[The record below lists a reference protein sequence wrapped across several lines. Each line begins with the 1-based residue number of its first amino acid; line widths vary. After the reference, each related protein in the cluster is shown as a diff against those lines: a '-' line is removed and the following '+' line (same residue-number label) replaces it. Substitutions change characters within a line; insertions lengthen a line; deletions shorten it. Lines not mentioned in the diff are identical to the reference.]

1 MAILTMALLT
11 MALLTMALLTVVLLT
26 CQADILPPAATTLT
40 PLDLP
45 SPARRA
51 LGGSA
56 GGAGGTLGGALG
68 GAASDWQDWCCASLL
83 RMVGAELLVEMLS
96 ATAQALL
103 TMAIYLLWLYTYYG
117 YTYYGRDPSRRGA
130 EGSLPCN
137 LHPQGDA
144 PATLWAHA
152 CNLMHMP
159 MCTCLRDHCCC
170 CCSVLTM
177 AIRPTYYTRR
187 GHCCCSI
194 LTMAML
200 TVLGGVTAAT
210 RRRVARSHCRRRRA
224 CRAPRALSV
233 AGRLLTRTSAEDA
246 GRAAPGA

>member
-103 TMAIYLLWLYTYYG
+103 TMAIYLLWPRSQLPRRRRIAALQPASPG
-117 YTYYGRDPSRRGA
+117 GRACNPMGA
-130 EGSLPCN
+130 RLQS
-137 LHPQGDA
+137 H
-144 PATLWAHA
+144 AHA
-152 CNLMHMP
+152 HVHVPERSLLLLLL
-159 MCTCLRDHCCC
+159 CTHHDY
-170 CCSVLTM
+170 TT
-177 AIRPTYYTRR
+177 TYYTRR

-210 RRRVARSHCRRRRA
+210 RRRVSRSHCRRRRA
-224 CRAPRALSV
+224 CCAPRALSV

>member
-117 YTYYGRDPSRRGA
+117 Y
-130 EGSLPCN
+130 
-137 LHPQGDA
+137 
-144 PATLWAHA
+144 
-152 CNLMHMP
+152 
-159 MCTCLRDHCCC
+159 
-170 CCSVLTM
+170 
-177 AIRPTYYTRR
+177 
-187 GHCCCSI
+187 I
-194 LTMAML
+194 LTMAEIP
-200 TVLGGVTAAT
+200 AAAAQKDRCPATCIPRGT
-210 RRRVARSHCRRRRA
+210 RLQPYGRTPAISCTCPCARA
-224 CRAPRALSV
+224 
-233 AGRLLTRTSAEDA
+233 
-246 GRAAPGA
+246 

>member
-103 TMAIYLLWLYTYYG
+103 TMAIYLLWPRSQPPRRRRIAALQPASPGGRACNPMGARLQSHAHAHVHVPERSLLLLLLCTHHG
-117 YTYYGRDPSRRGA
+117 YTTYLLYQ
-130 EGSLPCN
+130 EGSL
-137 LHPQGDA
+137 LLLYTHYGYA
-144 PATLWAHA
+144 Y
-152 CNLMHMP
+152 
-159 MCTCLRDHCCC
+159 CTK
-170 CCSVLTM
+170 
-177 AIRPTYYTRR
+177 R

-200 TVLGGVTAAT
+200 TILGGVTAAT
-210 RRRVARSHCRRRRA
+210 LYSLWLC
-224 CRAPRALSV
+224 
-233 AGRLLTRTSAEDA
+233 LLY
-246 GRAAPGA
+246 